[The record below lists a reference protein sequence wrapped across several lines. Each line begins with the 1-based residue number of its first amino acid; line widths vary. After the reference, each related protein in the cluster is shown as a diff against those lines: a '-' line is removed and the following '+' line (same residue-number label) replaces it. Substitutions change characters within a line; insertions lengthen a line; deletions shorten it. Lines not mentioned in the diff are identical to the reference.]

1 MLLKDSKKIIF
12 FLIFVIFL
20 NHAHAFDLDET
31 VDDELRKNYNSSKL
45 IEPIDDNN
53 HALNK
58 SMEETESLPQLP
70 NIVKS
75 DDNISKPANSNTVYK
90 PTKSVQ
96 KANLKNIKITKG
108 STIEVY
114 NTNQISDWQSR
125 GANVQFKLRTSK
137 NTRRLSI
144 PQSTIFLGEV
154 VNSHQPQVTCNGGLV
169 VIKIH
174 SMRINSE
181 TIPINAYVVKA
192 NDKNIYFNNIKGE
205 RTFLKTAWAKGN
217 WGRTLFNKMMTL
229 TINLGSEGSTLV
241 LSPFP
246 FAYGTLCLG
255 LNTLTSP
262 ITAFFS
268 KGKHISIPAGS
279 PFKIR
284 FTSDFAV

>member
-96 KANLKNIKITKG
+96 KASLKNIKITKG

-125 GANVQFKLRTSK
+125 L
-137 NTRRLSI
+137 
-144 PQSTIFLGEV
+144 
-154 VNSHQPQVTCNGGLV
+154 
-169 VIKIH
+169 
-174 SMRINSE
+174 
-181 TIPINAYVVKA
+181 
-192 NDKNIYFNNIKGE
+192 
-205 RTFLKTAWAKGN
+205 
-217 WGRTLFNKMMTL
+217 
-229 TINLGSEGSTLV
+229 
-241 LSPFP
+241 
-246 FAYGTLCLG
+246 
-255 LNTLTSP
+255 
-262 ITAFFS
+262 
-268 KGKHISIPAGS
+268 
-279 PFKIR
+279 
-284 FTSDFAV
+284 